1 MDIVIAELM
10 KKYWIIGSIAAGL
23 IIAPASYFLIQYKRL
38 MDYKIEPNSI
48 TRISTDGN
56 ILTYRIVFD
65 FTNQSSLT
73 YTIEKQS
80 YGVFLRGIK
89 IAEGEHE
96 SSTVISGNSVNKLP
110 VIIRI
115 PQPTVLQ
122 GIGMAL
128 DVIGGA
134 EIVVNVKWQVSLLGI
149 KTNIKESMNFKL

>member
-23 IIAPASYFLIQYKRL
+23 ILAPASYFLIQYKRL

-80 YGVFLRGIK
+80 YEVFLRGIK

-96 SSTVISGNSVNKLP
+96 WSTVISGNSVNKLP

-115 PQPTVLQ
+115 PQPTILQ